1 LASASLPDS
10 LRAAFENAD
19 KIEFEAVDKNQ
30 TVDGRQRVFVNLS
43 PHINLIDVPMMQ
55 SAS

>member
-19 KIEFEAVDKNQ
+19 KIEFEAVDKIQ

-43 PHINLIDVPMMQ
+43 PHINLIDVPMM
-55 SAS
+55 